1 MNWPFGAGAGCGKG
15 GRRVERRRF
24 RRVSDAGRTAPPV
37 LRRRKCAPG
46 EGKDGSA
53 QGEAGRSAVVGGCA
67 GGGVDRR
74 GGAVVHA
81 DAGSIR
87 GGVNAG
93 GLPGTR
99 WSAGLD
105 AGESGWAARSGSGWV
120 RGAAG
125 GAGSVAGLSGPETYR
140 HAAGAGPSGGQGR
153 PAFAGTSRAAADGR
167 RPAACRC
174 CRRGSWRGWFPPA
187 DCRRGVTA
195 AWKNATLSRF
205 AVRGGDRAAAV
216 AAAGA
221 LRHPPGG
228 RNALSHWLGGFW
240 LDWGGSGG
248 RWGAVCAC
256 AAAVAAAGALRHP
269 PGRSPA
275 LTTLVAS

>member
-67 GGGVDRR
+67 RGGVDRR

-81 DAGSIR
+81 PAGSIR

-99 WSAGLD
+99 WSAGVD
-105 AGESGWAARSGSGWV
+105 AGKSRRAARSGSGWV

-125 GAGSVAGLSGPETYR
+125 GAGSVTGLSWPETYR
-140 HAAGAGPSGGQGR
+140 YAAGAGPSGGR
-153 PAFAGTSRAAADGR
+153 ERSSFAGTGGAAACGR
-167 RPAACRC
+167 RSSACWC
-174 CRRGSWRGWFPPA
+174 CQRRSWRPWSPPA

-195 AWKNATLSRF
+195 AWPSAARSRF
-205 AVRGGDRAAAV
+205 AARGGDRAAAV

-221 LRHPPGG
+221 LRHLPDG
-228 RNALSHWLGGFW
+228 RNALSHWFGGFW

-248 RWGAVCAC
+248 SWCAVCAC